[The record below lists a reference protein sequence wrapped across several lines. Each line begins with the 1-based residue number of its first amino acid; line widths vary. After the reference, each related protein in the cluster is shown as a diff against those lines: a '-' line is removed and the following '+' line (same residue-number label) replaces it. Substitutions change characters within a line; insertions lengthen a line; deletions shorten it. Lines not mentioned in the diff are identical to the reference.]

1 MIRIKRNPDIIKPLF
16 MDHDGVLVM
25 RNQDD
30 GELEDFFDKKSIKI
44 LNEIISESDC
54 EIVISSD
61 WRNHYTLKAMGDIYE
76 DSGIIKKPIAY
87 TPDLWTKNSNIND
100 LEKIRS
106 LEIETW
112 LTRTNI
118 SNKWCA
124 VDDMELLLTNF
135 VLVNPDKG
143 LTTSIKNKVL
153 SFLS

>member
-1 MIRIKRNPDIIKPLF
+1 MIRIKKNPVKYPILF
-16 MDHDGVLVM
+16 LDHDGVLVI
-25 RNQDD
+25 RDRDD

-44 LNEIISESDC
+44 LNEIIVETDC
-54 EIVISSD
+54 ELVVSSD
-61 WRNHYTLKAMGDIYE
+61 WRNHYTLKAMGEIYT

-87 TPDLWTKNSNIND
+87 TPDLWTKNSDIND

-112 LTRTNI
+112 LIQNKI
-118 SNKWCA
+118 SNNWCA

-135 VLVNPDKG
+135 VLINPNKG
-143 LTTSIKNKVL
+143 LTSPVKNKVL

>member
-25 RNQDD
+25 RNQED

-44 LNEIISESDC
+44 LNEIIIESNC
-54 EIVISSD
+54 EIIISSD

-87 TPDLWTKNSNIND
+87 TPDLWTKNSDIND

-112 LTRTNI
+112 LTRNNI
-118 SNKWCA
+118 SNNWCA

-135 VLVNPDKG
+135 VLINPNKG
-143 LTTSIKNKVL
+143 LTSSVKSKVL
-153 SFLS
+153 SFLF

>member
-1 MIRIKRNPDIIKPLF
+1 MIRIKRNPDVMKPLF

-25 RNQDD
+25 RNQED
-30 GELEDFFDKKSIKI
+30 GELEDFFDKKCIKI
-44 LNEIISESDC
+44 LNEIINESNC

-61 WRNHYTLKAMGDIYE
+61 WRNHYTLKTMGDIYE

-112 LTRTNI
+112 LIQNKI
-118 SNKWCA
+118 SNNWCA

-135 VLVNPDKG
+135 VLVNPNKG
-143 LTTSIKNKVL
+143 LTNSVKSKVL